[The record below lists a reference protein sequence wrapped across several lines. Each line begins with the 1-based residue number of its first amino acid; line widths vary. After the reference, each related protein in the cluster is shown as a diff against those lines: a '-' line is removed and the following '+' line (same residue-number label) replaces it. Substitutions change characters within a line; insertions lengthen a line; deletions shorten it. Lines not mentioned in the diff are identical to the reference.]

1 MDAFYDPATVPNPVI
16 PVSNGHNA
24 TQVSTF
30 TYYQPPIFTAIH
42 PIAGRDWGGTTVVGN
57 FINEPGEREVE
68 VLIDSVAVLDVV
80 VLEFNVSVEG
90 FTPPAGPNTPRGDP
104 LNLTITIDNST
115 LMVNVSEVFTYLSP
129 PNITWVFPAI
139 GSQLGSTLLTIYGSS
154 FGPNEYG
161 PEVVVQVDVSA
172 CDNVTVTNDTVLTC
186 VTSPLDPGTY
196 DIVITVDNVS
206 ATFTDAFR
214 SVIHPTVETV
224 VPISAY
230 KDTLT
235 YINITGTNF
244 GPTTQSQSSHL
255 VQVRL
260 VSQFNTTECLD
271 PVVLVEDTLITCL
284 AQPGLG
290 PSNITVT
297 VDMVD
302 SLPSNATFVH
312 YNDAGSFSFET
323 TPFDISEREYVANVT
338 VVRLNAPP
346 FPSPVAVSMQAF
358 DGTAKSGSH
367 FDASNQT
374 VYLGSEEDRA
384 IFQVNITFQDFQPE
398 KLRKGEVDDVE
409 ISLLITEVE
418 PLHSEAAVEIAEE
431 TGRLRIKALC
441 QTVNHVCVADW
452 NVLANEIA
460 YLRVDEL
467 YKKTMNTYNSV
478 ANYY

>member
-1 MDAFYDPATVPNPVI
+1 MRY
-16 PVSNGHNA
+16 
-24 TQVSTF
+24 
-30 TYYQPPIFTAIH
+30 
-42 PIAGRDWGGTTVVGN
+42 
-57 FINEPGEREVE
+57 
-68 VLIDSVAVLDVV
+68 
-80 VLEFNVSVEG
+80 
-90 FTPPAGPNTPRGDP
+90 
-104 LNLTITIDNST
+104 
-115 LMVNVSEVFTYLSP
+115 
-129 PNITWVFPAI
+129 
-139 GSQLGSTLLTIYGSS
+139 
-154 FGPNEYG
+154 
-161 PEVVVQVDVSA
+161 
-172 CDNVTVTNDTVLTC
+172 
-186 VTSPLDPGTY
+186 
-196 DIVITVDNVS
+196 
-206 ATFTDAFR
+206 TDAFR

-244 GPTTQSQSSHL
+244 GPTTQSQSSHP

-290 PSNITVT
+290 PSDITVT

-302 SLPSNATFVH
+302 SLPANATFVH

-323 TPFDISEREYVANVT
+323 TPFDVSEREYVANVT
-338 VVRLNAPP
+338 VMRLNAPP
-346 FPSPVAVSMQAF
+346 FPTLVAVSMQAF

-367 FDASNQT
+367 FGASNQT
-374 VYLGSEEDRA
+374 VYLSSEEDRA
-384 IFQVNITFQDFQPE
+384 IFQVNITFRDFQPE

-441 QTVNHVCVADW
+441 QIVNHVCVADW

-467 YKKTMNTYNSV
+467 
-478 ANYY
+478 